1 MPPRTPLEVS
11 VPSTEPDA
19 PRIGRLALIVVFCFG
34 IGISW
39 PILAGLDFVQRPPG
53 SVPLKAVDDVEP
65 PPPDGDPD
73 PKPSPTPR
81 PTPGVIAPVSEAPR
95 AAAHFAPMPPLAGA
109 PSPARGADRQSAPRI
124 EAAVV
129 ESCRDGARTVRSACD
144 TPALTESLE
153 GALGALARCEAARG
167 ASGVLSIGLD
177 LDLGQ
182 RRVTGVRAG
191 HSTSLSK
198 DVATA
203 LLGCARKRLLGSTF
217 DTVQHQ
223 HEGYSIYYRLRFGA
237 AGGTPA
243 SASRGATGPSLVAAS
258 GQVTITSK
266 AAVVRDSP
274 TQEGKV
280 LQHLQLGARVN
291 VTGRKGDWY
300 RVNADGKGAAG
311 WIQRKALGL

>member
-34 IGISW
+34 IGIGW
-39 PILAGLDFVQRPPG
+39 PIVAGLDFVQRPPG
-53 SVPLKAVDDVEP
+53 SVPLKAVDDVDA

-81 PTPGVIAPVSEAPR
+81 PTPGVVAPVNETPR
-95 AAAHFAPMPPLAGA
+95 AAAHLAPMPPLGGA
-109 PSPARGADRQSAPRI
+109 QLGPRGADRQNAPRI

-129 ESCRDGARTVRSACD
+129 ESCRDGTRTVRGACD
-144 TPALTESLE
+144 TPPLSESLE
-153 GALGALARCEAARG
+153 GPLSSLGRCEAARG

-182 RRVTGVRAG
+182 RRITEVRAG
-191 HSTSLSK
+191 RSTTLSK
-198 DVATA
+198 DVAIA
-203 LLGCARKRLLGSTF
+203 LLGCARKKLIGSTF

-223 HEGYSIYYRLRFGA
+223 HPGYSIYYRLRFGA
-237 AGGTPA
+237 AQGASG
-243 SASRGATGPSLVAAS
+243 SASRAASGPGLVAAS

-266 AAVVRDSP
+266 AAAVRDSP

-300 RVNADGKGAAG
+300 RVNADGKGGAG